1 MLDAGLGA
9 ATGGGR
15 VMGKKHHRP
24 VGLIVARTEDV
35 PLKEVSGICL
45 RRGPG
50 GVLQVVAIGD
60 RAAVGAWTVVP
71 DEHGAPLHW
80 EMAPLTGLAGTRI
93 PENDAQIEAVCADG
107 AGRVLLL
114 QESPPRVELVDPQ
127 ARRVIASIDLR
138 VPDGHPLAVSWREAS
153 GSRGEGAVFLANG
166 HLLVAKEKDP
176 PAFIEFGPAGEAAAG
191 FRAVSADG
199 GPGSADDGTGVFA
212 GGAALAHGAAW
223 PVEPGEQA
231 FTLLASWDP
240 DRRLAAACRDLS
252 DLEVGPDG
260 RLYVLSDKSQGV
272 ARLRD
277 LDPSDAA
284 ATAEETW
291 KLPRLHGKPEGLAF
305 TPGGRAMVA
314 LDTKKARRNLV
325 LLDPAIAPP
334 GRAPGL
340 ARDAR

>member
-1 MLDAGLGA
+1 M
-9 ATGGGR
+9 
-15 VMGKKHHRP
+15 
-24 VGLIVARTEDV
+24 
-35 PLKEVSGICL
+35 S
-45 RRGPG
+45 
-50 GVLQVVAIGD
+50 QVVAIGD
-60 RAAVGAWTVVP
+60 RAAVAGWTVVP
-71 DEHGAPLHW
+71 DEPGAPLHW
-80 EMAPLTGLAGTRI
+80 EVAPLTGLAGTRI

-127 ARRVIASIDLR
+127 ARRVVASIDLQI
-138 VPDGHPLAVSWREAS
+138 PDGHPLAVSWDEAD

-166 HLLVAKEKDP
+166 HLLIAKEKDP
-176 PAFIEFGPAGEAAAG
+176 PALIEFGPAGEAAAG
-191 FRAVSADG
+191 FRAVSTDG
-199 GPGSADDGTGVFA
+199 GADVSAGPGPGDSAGPGPGDSA
-212 GGAALAHGAAW
+212 GGAALDHGAAW

-240 DRRLAAACRDLS
+240 DHHLAAACRDLS

-260 RLYVLSDKSQGV
+260 RLYVLSDKSQTV

-277 LDPSDAA
+277 LDPADAV
-284 ATAEETW
+284 ATAEATW
-291 KLPRLHGKPEGLAF
+291 KLPRMHGKPEGLAF

-314 LDTKKARRNLV
+314 LDTKEARRNLV